1 MMQVMHGKLTNYRC
15 NHTHGYFLLNER
27 EADTAEGVMGFT
39 AVLAAMADMAD
50 MAGQAASTASNSDT
64 SEPADEVHFTL
75 NGIDMMGHLWFSPF
89 NDGDD
94 VTAVVQE
101 EAGRYIVYALLRPR
115 DRLIALYPHCS
126 RGRWAHWKGFLKSGF
141 KGAMWF
147 NLSAVVFFGLINA
160 FMSSSWLDWLTSTAI
175 IWGGGAVAMTVF
187 IMLFTISTAVKWMQF
202 VRLAESIFTTL
213 GWEDVRNIDLKARS
227 KATPLDT
234 SVSFVQKALDK
245 DKQED
250 ELLALYVAD
259 NDEYMIKHHKS
270 HVHSACSM
278 VRSSYG
284 VAYYRY

>member
-1 MMQVMHGKLTNYRC
+1 MMQVMHGKLMNYRC
-15 NHTHGYFLLNER
+15 NRTYDYFLLNER

-39 AVLAAMADMAD
+39 AVLAAMAD

-147 NLSAVVFFGLINA
+147 NVFSLGLIGLMHA
-160 FMSSSWLDWLTSTAI
+160 FWATSWLDWLTFTAMM
-175 IWGGGAVAMTVF
+175 GGGDSCNDCF
-187 IMLFTISTAVKWMQF
+187 HH
-202 VRLAESIFTTL
+202 
-213 GWEDVRNIDLKARS
+213 
-227 KATPLDT
+227 
-234 SVSFVQKALDK
+234 ALHYFHGRQMD
-245 DKQED
+245 
-250 ELLALYVAD
+250 AICAP
-259 NDEYMIKHHKS
+259 
-270 HVHSACSM
+270 
-278 VRSSYG
+278 G
-284 VAYYRY
+284 